1 MSIAQE
7 QTEGHRAL
15 LEIES
20 RFNAKSHGVVIAIH
34 GTQIHALAMFG
45 DIFDQ
50 FPYPVVINA
59 AILKLADWFRARYI
73 GIFVRIMVVVTFY

>member
-1 MSIAQE
+1 MSTTRE

-20 RFNAKSHGVVIAIH
+20 RFNAKSHGVVIAIQ
-34 GTQIHALAMFG
+34 GVQIHALAMFAE
-45 DIFDQ
+45 IFNQ

-73 GIFVRIMVVVTFY
+73 KRKNQYVKWI